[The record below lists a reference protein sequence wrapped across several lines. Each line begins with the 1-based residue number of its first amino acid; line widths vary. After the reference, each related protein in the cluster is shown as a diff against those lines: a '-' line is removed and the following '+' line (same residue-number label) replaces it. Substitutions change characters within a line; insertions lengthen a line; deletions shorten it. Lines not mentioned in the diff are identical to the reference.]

1 MLNFILNIVLIYYLI
16 IFNLFSND
24 KKEIEITAS
33 SMEWNKEK
41 SKAVATGG
49 AKATQGNKILYAN
62 TIVVSFSEKTN
73 TQTII
78 KLDASEN
85 VKFIRENQIA
95 TGDKATFHVDKEIIF
110 IKGNV
115 SLKRDDSIM
124 LGDELT
130 IDLNT
135 SSSKLI
141 SKNNEK
147 VRAKY
152 NTESIE

>member
-1 MLNFILNIVLIYYLI
+1 
-16 IFNLFSND
+16 
-24 KKEIEITAS
+24 
-33 SMEWNKEK
+33 
-41 SKAVATGG
+41 
-49 AKATQGNKILYAN
+49 
-62 TIVVSFSEKTN
+62 
-73 TQTII
+73 
-78 KLDASEN
+78 
-85 VKFIRENQIA
+85 
-95 TGDKATFHVDKEIIF
+95 
-110 IKGNV
+110 
-115 SLKRDDSIM
+115 M